1 MRTGVLR
8 SSFRNCALHQ
18 SRQRQSSKLFA
29 PPSPRYNQTIC
40 SPLAASKSLGN
51 TMTTADPI
59 GLRGEL
65 GALFQQAIK
74 TAYPDVVDPVVLMP
88 CGQAKFGDYQCNNAM
103 GLFGKLKGKEGAPK
117 APRDAANAV
126 LAALPPNELVS
137 ETSLAGP
144 GVFRGEWRNQRMR
157 LYGSCREATLPW
169 LPMHWL
175 LASAFRTAPPRPCIG
190 FWPRPHNA
198 PPPMHRLHQHQGI
211 PRPHR

>member
-1 MRTGVLR
+1 
-8 SSFRNCALHQ
+8 
-18 SRQRQSSKLFA
+18 
-29 PPSPRYNQTIC
+29 
-40 SPLAASKSLGN
+40 
-51 TMTTADPI
+51 MTTADPI

-103 GLFGKLKGKEGAPK
+103 GLFGKLKGKDGAPK

-144 GVFRGEWRNQRMR
+144 GASKGEWRHQCMR
-157 LYGSCREATLPW
+157 SGSCREAAL
-169 LPMHWL
+169 
-175 LASAFRTAPPRPCIG
+175 S
-190 FWPRPHNA
+190 
-198 PPPMHRLHQHQGI
+198 
-211 PRPHR
+211 